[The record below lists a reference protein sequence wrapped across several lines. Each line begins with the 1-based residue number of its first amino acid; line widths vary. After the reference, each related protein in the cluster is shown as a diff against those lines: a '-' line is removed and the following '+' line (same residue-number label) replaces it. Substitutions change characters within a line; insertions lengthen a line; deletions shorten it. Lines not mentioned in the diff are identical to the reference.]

1 MIQININDIANKVR
15 SAVLTGLNTALT
27 GAIVASDTVLEAFGK
42 LQNQINGLQSSKAN
56 DNDVVKLTGDQTIE
70 GEKTFVDKTGV
81 GVVEFTATSDA
92 ISNPDADKSK
102 MYERRYID
110 SGFKILEL
118 VSKDELGV
126 ETVVRSNKIEL

>member
-1 MIQININDIANKVR
+1 MIEININDISNKVR
-15 SAVLTGLNTALT
+15 GALLTGLDTALT
-27 GAIVASDTVLEAFGK
+27 GAIVAGDSVLEAFGK
-42 LQNQINGLQSSKAN
+42 LQNQINGLQISKAN
-56 DNDVVKLTGDQTIE
+56 DSDVVKLTGDQSVA
-70 GEKTFVDKTGV
+70 GEKTFTDKTGV

-118 VSKDELGV
+118 VSRDELGV

>member
-15 SAVLTGLNTALT
+15 GAVLTGLNTALT
-27 GAIVASDTVLEAFGK
+27 GAIVASDTVIEAFGK
-42 LQNQINGLQSSKAN
+42 IQNQITALQSSKA
-56 DNDVVKLTGDQTIE
+56 DDSDVVKLTGDQTVA
-70 GEKTFVDKTGV
+70 GDKTFTDTTGV
-81 GVVEFTATSDA
+81 GVVEFTSTTDN
-92 ISNPDADKSK
+92 ITTPTADKSR